1 MALYAMKDDSIA
13 AIIQELGDRL
23 KRARLNRN
31 MTQLEV
37 ANLIGI
43 SRKTVLNAEKG
54 NAHLEVFVNIMVALD
69 VTGQLDLFLP
79 KQMISP
85 LQLSKM
91 QGRIRKR
98 ASKSGGAVAKKQV

>member
-1 MALYAMKDDSIA
+1 MALYTMKDDSVA

-37 ANLIGI
+37 ANMTGV
-43 SRKTVLNAEKG
+43 SRKAVLNAEKG
-54 NAHLEVFVNIMVALD
+54 NAHLEVFVNIMVTLD
-69 VTGQLDLFLP
+69 VAGQLDLFLS
-79 KQMISP
+79 KQIISP

-98 ASKSGGAVAKKQV
+98 ASKLGVAVAKK

>member
-1 MALYAMKDDSIA
+1 MKDDSVA

-31 MTQLEV
+31 MTQLEI
-37 ANLIGI
+37 ANLTGV
-43 SRKTVLNAEKG
+43 SRKAVLNAEKG

-69 VTGQLDLFLP
+69 VAGQLDSFLP
-79 KQMISP
+79 KQIISP

-91 QGRIRKR
+91 QGKIRKR
-98 ASKSGGAVAKKQV
+98 ASRSSIAVAKK